1 MPATAF
7 NVSMSSIARLLS
19 ARGLV
24 LDGGFDNVDQGN
36 LWSPNGGWGVGWTI
50 FEDRGISL
58 TVLDDKGLAVE
69 DTRIEGDGSM
79 DILVGKRIMAS
90 RLARALD
97 SLLWT
102 TRETRKRLEDAKRVP
117 MFAARLR
124 RLAEAYHLD
133 KLTYEEH
140 TAANRVVWAEA
151 EAAGLG
157 RQVAAAVAGV
167 S

>member
-7 NVSMSSIARLLS
+7 NVSMSS
-19 ARGLV
+19 
-24 LDGGFDNVDQGN
+24 
-36 LWSPNGGWGVGWTI
+36 
-50 FEDRGISL
+50 
-58 TVLDDKGLAVE
+58 
-69 DTRIEGDGSM
+69 
-79 DILVGKRIMAS
+79 
-90 RLARALD
+90 
-97 SLLWT
+97 
-102 TRETRKRLEDAKRVP
+102 TRESRKRMEDAKRVP
-117 MFAARLR
+117 MCAARLR